1 MVDAPVNPSA
11 VIPDW
16 FILLINGVMGAKA
29 ISKMDQLEIAHFSFF
44 VAPIQSHTN
53 CVKSPPNQ

>member
-44 VAPIQSHTN
+44 VVPIQLHTN
-53 CVKSPPNQ
+53 GV